1 MKRFLALV
9 LLVVFAFPLDI
20 VAQEQARL
28 LRFPTIHENQ
38 VVFTYA
44 GNMYIVS
51 ATGGLA
57 RRLTNHEGF
66 EMFPRYDVEG
76 RQWIME
82 GHGVEPDIVVDNDPA
97 KEFAGVDE
105 QLNKAIGV
113 ILEALKTGEKTI
125 PPPPSYPAK
134 N

>member
-1 MKRFLALV
+1 MKKFLALV
-9 LLVVFAFPLDI
+9 FSVVFAFPLGIADGRHI
-20 VAQEQARL
+20 AFTAQYDGNTEVFL
-28 LRFPTIHENQ
+28 IPSEGG
-38 VVFTYA
+38 VV
-44 GNMYIVS
+44 GIRGSLPLVD
-51 ATGGLA
+51 GGILFKP
-57 RRLTNHEGF
+57 EF
-66 EMFPRYDVEG
+66 SRYDVEG

-105 QLNKAIGV
+105 QLNKAIEV